1 MDPYVYPGTS
11 VLKNL
16 RDIRDPDLLR
26 EFEAHATS
34 RRIRHLEHNP
44 LPGNFDAKHLQAI
57 HRHIFQDVY
66 PWAGEFRTIN
76 IARSGQFY
84 FAFPQQIEPN
94 LAKSS
99 TELKNE
105 RHLANLDKPAFSGR
119 VAHYMGE
126 LNAIHPFRDGN
137 GRTQRAFVQ
146 HLAARNEYA
155 LDWTRISRERM
166 YAASEKSFQK
176 GDNTDLAKVLKSTL
190 EEVKE
195 QRFAR
200 DSQRD
205 RTDESKRFERS
216 KINRTKR
223 D

>member
-26 EFEAHATS
+26 EFEADATS
-34 RRIRHLEHNP
+34 RRIRSLEQNP
-44 LPGNFDAKHLQAI
+44 LPGNFDTRHLQAL
-57 HRHIFQDVY
+57 HGHIFQDVY

-94 LAKSS
+94 LAKIS

-105 RHLANLDKPAFSGR
+105 RQLANLDKAAFSNR
-119 VAHYMGE
+119 AAYYMGE

-146 HLAARNEYA
+146 QLAARNDYS
-155 LDWTRISRERM
+155 LDWTRISREQM
-166 YAASEKSFQK
+166 YAASEKSFREA
-176 GDNTDLAKVLKSTL
+176 DNKDLAQAIRSTL
-190 EEVKE
+190 EPNKD
-195 QRFAR
+195 Q
-200 DSQRD
+200 
-205 RTDESKRFERS
+205 RFERDNKREQS
-216 KINRTKR
+216 SEPGRFERNIDRSKR